1 MLVILRFIEF
11 MKSQFAEVF
20 SCLVIAST
28 KVSPYFVLS
37 CYSANTS
44 YLYLRV
50 KNRFK
55 EYGFF

>member
-1 MLVILRFIEF
+1 

-37 CYSANTS
+37 CYSANMS

>member
-1 MLVILRFIEF
+1 M
-11 MKSQFAEVF
+11 SQFAEVV

-28 KVSPYFVLS
+28 KVFPYFVLS
-37 CYSANTS
+37 CHSANMS